1 MSIIDSHA
9 NEGKRRK
16 EIKIR
21 CCWFRKRSKKE
32 VPGLCQP
39 ILTPAQPCHPLILTA
54 LGKTPRLSLTL
65 WSKLSLFLEAVSIV
79 IIHEVLDHDKF
90 NLIYFVFLSHF
101 LFFFLFRCR
110 RVKWLFPCYSMKC
123 TIKSSLSIDGTRA
136 AAKLPR
142 FNMLTGWPGP
152 LFDFPCLIFLAILNS
167 YFPS

>member
-1 MSIIDSHA
+1 MPIIDSHT

-32 VPGLCQP
+32 VPGLYQP
-39 ILTPAQPCHPLILTA
+39 ILTPPQPCHPLILTA

-90 NLIYFVFLSHF
+90 NLIYFGFLSHF
-101 LFFFLFRCR
+101 LFFFYLDVDVSNDSSHATQWNAQLRA
-110 RVKWLFPCYSMKC
+110 LFPLTAHGPPPNSPDSTCWRVDQA
-123 TIKSSLSIDGTRA
+123 LFSI
-136 AAKLPR
+136 
-142 FNMLTGWPGP
+142 
-152 LFDFPCLIFLAILNS
+152 FPV
-167 YFPS
+167 